1 LIWERKRKR
10 HQQEETRMLSRRTLL
25 KVGAF
30 AVTGTVV
37 GAPYVIVPAR
47 AQAMML
53 KMQGFLPSAAAPQ
66 KAFEKFAA
74 DVTAKSGGKL
84 AIQALPGGGAVA
96 VTESLNAMQAGILD
110 GHYTAPS
117 FFAGKDAG
125 FTALGDQGPSFSDVA
140 ARDRWF
146 TEGGGLDIARAQYAK
161 FGVHM
166 VSPVFWASEHI
177 PSRKALNGVDD
188 LKGLKIRVPPGMIS
202 EIIAKAG
209 AAVVNLPGGE
219 VFNALQSGVID
230 ATDWASPALNQEVGL
245 YRAAKFS
252 VNAFHSMPTTDIA
265 FSKAKWDALPADMK
279 ALIEAEAKAMSAA
292 LKDTLAKADAEAIEK
307 MKADGV
313 TVVTWSRDEVAKLRA
328 LTSAVQDDLAAKSAN
343 AKAVIDSLRAFQK
356 KIG

>member
-1 LIWERKRKR
+1 MCI
-10 HQQEETRMLSRRTLL
+10 LSRRKLL
-25 KVGAF
+25 KVGTF
-30 AVTGTVV
+30 AVAGSAV
-37 GAPYVIVPAR
+37 GAPFVASPSR
-47 AQAMML
+47 AQAVTL

-84 AIQALPGGGAVA
+84 TIQVLPGGGVVA

-125 FTALGDQGPSFSDVA
+125 FTALGDQGPSFDSVDL
-140 ARDRWF
+140 RDRWF
-146 TEGGGLDIARAQYAK
+146 AEGDGLGIARAQYAK

-166 VSPVFWASEHI
+166 VAPIFWASEHI
-177 PSRKALNGVDD
+177 PARKALNGVED
-188 LKGLKIRVPPGMIS
+188 LKGLKIRVPPGLIA
-202 EIIAKAG
+202 EIIGKAG

-230 ATDWASPALNQEVGL
+230 ACDWASPALNQDVGL

-252 VNAFHSMPTTDIA
+252 INAFHSMPTTDIA

-279 ALIEAEAKAMSAA
+279 ALIENEAKAMSAA
-292 LKDTLAKADAEAIEK
+292 LKQTLAKADADALEK

-313 TVVTWSRDEVAKLRA
+313 TVITWSKDEVGKLRGLA
-328 LTSAVQDDLAAKSAN
+328 SAVQNDLAGKNAN

-356 KIG
+356 KLG